1 MCAAEIL
8 GKGGA
13 MMYRKMAFFVAI
25 LSIVAL
31 AGSALAAPSFTV
43 KQIIV
48 YDGYLQQDVDS
59 PEPGQTLLVADT
71 LFVVNN
77 GNKKATT
84 QVNVWIEVFD
94 KHGNLINEGTLYN
107 GGDLLTD
114 NKIPAN
120 GFGWITLGM
129 MVPRDTVD
137 PWGFPA
143 GEKFVV
149 KISTGKGDPGVCKA
163 NPVEVKQVIYDG
175 GGTTVLAG
183 EAIWRADLIKAW
195 AETCLGGQNGPGV
208 TKHPG
213 NYGN

>member
-1 MCAAEIL
+1 
-8 GKGGA
+8 
-13 MMYRKMAFFVAI
+13 MYKKIVFFVAI

-31 AGSALAAPSFTV
+31 AGSALAAPPFAV

-77 GNKKATT
+77 GNKNATT
-84 QVNVWIEVFD
+84 QLEVWIEVFD
-94 KHGNLINEGTLYN
+94 KDGTLIGEGTLYN
-107 GGDLLTD
+107 GGTPLVN
-114 NKIPAN
+114 NKIPFS

-129 MVPRDTVD
+129 IVGRDTAD

-149 KISTGKGDPGVCKA
+149 KISTGKGDAGATKA
-163 NPVEVKQVIYDG
+163 ATVEVKQVIYAADM
-175 GGTTVLAG
+175 TIAAG
-183 EAIWRADLIKAW
+183 EAIWRADLMKTW
-195 AETCLGGQNGPGV
+195 AETCLGGRNGPGV
-208 TKHPG
+208 VKHPG